1 MFTGIVAG
9 TGVVHGVQR
18 REKDFRL
25 TVDCRRL
32 VESPKLGESVAV
44 DGVCLTVVEAAGSIL
59 SFDVSVETINRTN
72 FKELAVGR
80 EVNLERALAL
90 GDRLGGH
97 IMQGHVD
104 CVGWLR
110 RLSKIG
116 EGYEMEVELPAE
128 GMRYVVEKGS
138 IAISGI
144 SLTVASR
151 LERSIT
157 VALIPHTFDVTSLKT
172 STTGSTVNVEYDI
185 IAKYVENLV
194 KPYPPPPGG
203 AITEETLRRG
213 GFIR

>member
-1 MFTGIVAG
+1 MKN
-9 TGVVHGVQR
+9 VQR

-25 TVDCRRL
+25 TVDCRSL

-44 DGVCLTVVEAAGSIL
+44 DGVCLTVVEAAGALL

-110 RLSKIG
+110 RLSRMG

-144 SLTVASR
+144 SLTVAAR

-157 VALIPHTFDVTSLKT
+157 VALIPHTFEVTSLKT
-172 STTGSTVNVEYDI
+172 VTTGSTVNVEYDI

-194 KPYPPPPGG
+194 KPYSAPSGG

-213 GFIR
+213 GFIK